1 MGKNIS
7 RLLCGTSVFGLIC
20 VAASGTFAAV
30 NGRYVRFEAPTSSH
44 MGIHELE
51 VWSQNANIALK
62 NKELKFAGIGY
73 QGSDI
78 NERNRGWA
86 IIDGAANL
94 EARSTEFSTAG
105 AMNVWLELDFGAERP
120 LDKVVVKSTLKP
132 IYDDRAK
139 RLVTV
144 LDGERRVL
152 WSAVYDIRKA
162 PFDKGTAAFEL
173 AAGKGPLIGRTVPAG
188 TGSWAPLADV
198 LEIAPAPKTPG
209 QEARAE
215 RFAQRNSPAAIE
227 QLAKAFF
234 ARMDLDKPE
243 LAGVRAHF
251 QAGAYAAALDAYRD
265 RFLKKLQTVA
275 MLDEGGH
282 PLEAEAPRYA
292 CCAADL
298 LRGVAV
304 TFESSEVKAQAFIPG
319 LIAWENTGRAVGEI
333 QHPLLFAFV
342 ETGNPRYLDA
352 WSAITDDWGM
362 NLVGTMDGAAANG
375 RALRNYFVKDTLQNF
390 NRFAASLAHAVGQR
404 KEVSEQISGATLAR
418 LLIPVLEE
426 YLPPYWWVCRRAV
439 FNHTFNAMNAATVTS
454 RLLDDFH
461 AGERLD
467 RENRQHWQRVGSL
480 MMTRDGSM
488 QEIADEGH
496 LFMQWRMAAF
506 IDQMKR
512 TPPPWLTPDFLAEF
526 DTLWRQTAL
535 YPLRHL
541 APDGYGHRLGHRDY
555 GYFNRLW
562 WLLTPR
568 DGVLELGSS
577 DTLDN
582 TAIVRAP
589 EFASIMQ
596 AVFGAGHERAA
607 LPPERQE
614 YWDKVT
620 GFYGNKYTPPRTV
633 SDWMPYAGLWYLRRD
648 WAPDATYVHILSQPK
663 GHPSS
668 NGSAWNTELHYFD
681 YGAPLLALSPVWIDG
696 QPPFNEAG
704 TLTYKP
710 GSKTECLTTASER
723 TVPARWHTSALLDY
737 AESFYEGTYQTH
749 REARGTDLV
758 PTAPALGESPVADAR
773 ADRRVI
779 LFRPA
784 RLLIVTD
791 AVRAPARDA
800 PRHYEIRQRFA
811 TPNQVGKEM
820 PPAGVFKGDAR
831 RLTLVNE
838 KAPGLTVHR
847 FTTAKLSW
855 DPRKTPDSW
864 TGKETGGQ
872 GGAAMMDH
880 TGVQENRG
888 GILRAETCGQLLL
901 SALIE
906 PHRTPGETTVVATKD
921 LSSENVT
928 GFAATLADGATLTWL
943 ATDGG
948 RRKLQA
954 GSWDLEGE
962 ALLLYQRGEEL
973 SGLILGGQALQIDG
987 RRITLDSPDC
997 EVTGVVKSGLFRTR
1011 TSLKATP
1018 IHRPI
1023 DPVTFSPQV
1032 AVFTG
1037 STTVTLSSSTPGV
1050 QIRYTLDGQEP
1061 DLTSSLYTAP
1071 LSIDKDAFIRARAFR
1086 PGVKTIP
1093 FTTAGTD
1100 VTVVSDARYYRR
1112 DLKPAVAAPADLVS
1126 GLRWDLVDG
1135 NWRALFTHLNLPAVL
1150 PAKASGQTTKLFD
1163 VAMRQSDGPF
1173 GVRYS
1178 GFLDIPADGVWTFH
1192 APEEYVG
1199 ASCEPGYDLLV
1210 WIDGEEWDLGQ
1221 RYHGRG
1227 LWSVPL
1233 AKGPHRLLVT
1243 FADARH
1249 RDRTVHTSGLW
1260 AGYPS
1265 PWVVWKGE
1273 VPVIGISGPNVTKQP
1288 VPATWLK
1295 HETP

>member
-1 MGKNIS
+1 MRMKVMTM
-7 RLLCGTSVFGLIC
+7 LGLVC
-20 VAASGTFAAV
+20 VAATATSAAV
-30 NGRYVRFEAPTSSH
+30 NGRYVRFEAPASSR

-62 NKELKFAGIGY
+62 NKALKFAGIGW
-73 QGSDI
+73 QGGDI

-86 IIDGAANL
+86 VIDGVANF
-94 EARSTEFSTAG
+94 EARSTEYSTAG
-105 AMNVWLELDFGAERP
+105 AMNVWLEMDFGAERT

-188 TGSWAPLADV
+188 AGSWAPLADV
-198 LEIAPAPKTPG
+198 LEVAPAPTTPG
-209 QEARAE
+209 QEARAV

-234 ARMDLDKPE
+234 ACMDLDKPE
-243 LAGVRAHF
+243 LAGVRAKF

-265 RFLKKLQTVA
+265 HFLKKLQTVA
-275 MLDEGGH
+275 MMDEGGH
-282 PLEAEAPRYA
+282 PLEFEALRDLGG
-292 CCAADL
+292 AADL

-304 TFESSEVKAQAFIPG
+304 TFERFEVSAQAFSPG
-319 LIAWENTGRAVGEI
+319 MIDWENTGRSVGEI
-333 QHPLLFAFV
+333 QQPLLFAFV
-342 ETGNPRYLDA
+342 KTGDLRYLAA

-362 NLVGTMDGAAANG
+362 NLVGTLDRAAADG
-375 RALRNYFVKDTLQNF
+375 RVLRNYFVKDTLQNF
-390 NRFAASLAHAVGQR
+390 NGFAASLAYAAGQR
-404 KEVSEQISGATLAR
+404 AKEAGQLSGATLAR
-418 LLIPVLEE
+418 LLIPVLED

-439 FNHTFNAMNAATVTS
+439 FNHTFNAMNAATVTA
-454 RLLDDFH
+454 RILDDFH

-467 RENRQHWQRVGSL
+467 RENRQHWQRVGSM

-488 QEIADEGH
+488 QEIGDEGH

-506 IDQMKR
+506 VDHMKR

-526 DTLWRQTAL
+526 ETIWRQTVL

-555 GYFNRLW
+555 NYFNRLW
-562 WLLTPR
+562 WLLDPR
-568 DGVLELGSS
+568 AGVLELGSS

-589 EFASIMQ
+589 EFAAILQ
-596 AVFGAGHERAA
+596 AVFGAGHERTS
-607 LPPERQE
+607 LQPDRQE

-620 GFYGNKYTPPRTV
+620 GFYGRAYTPPRTV

-648 WAPDATYVHILSQPK
+648 WAPDATYVHMLCQPK
-663 GHPSS
+663 GHPGS

-681 YGAPLLALSPVWIDG
+681 YGSPLLALGPVWIDG

-704 TLTYKP
+704 TQTYKP

-723 TVPARWHTSALLDY
+723 PIPSRWHTSPMMDY

-749 REARGTDLV
+749 REARGTTFA
-758 PTAPALGESPVADAR
+758 PAAPALGESPVAEAR

-791 AVRAPARDA
+791 AVHTSARDT

-811 TPNQVGKEM
+811 TPNQVGKET
-820 PPAGVFKGDAR
+820 PPVGTFKGDAR
-831 RLTLVNE
+831 RLTLVNDNV
-838 KAPGLTVHR
+838 PGVTVHR
-847 FTTAKLSW
+847 FTSAELSW

-880 TGVQENRG
+880 TGVQEKRG
-888 GILRAETCGQLLL
+888 GILRAKSNGLLL
-901 SALIE
+901 MSALLE
-906 PHRTPGETTVVATKD
+906 PHRIPGETIVMATKD

-928 GFAATLADGATLTWL
+928 GFAATLADGATLIWL

-954 GSWDLEGE
+954 GSWELEGE
-962 ALLLYQRGEEL
+962 ALLLYQRGEVL
-973 SGLILGGQALQIDG
+973 SGLILGGQALRIDG
-987 RRITLDSPDC
+987 RRVTLESPDC
-997 EVTGVVKSGLFRTR
+997 EVTGIAKSGLFGTGP
-1011 TSLKATP
+1011 SLKATP

-1037 STTVTLSSSTPGV
+1037 STAVTLASATPGV
-1050 QIRYTLDGQEP
+1050 QIRYTLDGREP
-1061 DLTSSLYTAP
+1061 DLGSPLYTGPVTLAD
-1071 LSIDKDAFIRARAFR
+1071 STYIRARAFR
-1086 PGVKTIP
+1086 PGCREMP
-1093 FTTAGTD
+1093 FTSAGTEA
-1100 VTVVSDARYYRR
+1100 TVVSEARYVRR
-1112 DLKPAVAAPADLVS
+1112 ALKPAVVQASDLKP
-1126 GLRWDLVDG
+1126 GLCWERVAG
-1135 NWRALFTHLNLPAVL
+1135 SWRQLFSHLNLPDVL
-1150 PAKASGQTTKLFD
+1150 PAVARGQTERLLD
-1163 VAMRQSDGPF
+1163 VSMRQGDGPF

-1199 ASCEPGYDLLV
+1199 ASCEPGYDLRV
-1210 WIDGEEWDLGQ
+1210 WVDGEEWDIGQ

-1273 VPVIGISGPNVTKQP
+1273 SPVLEISGPGTHKKTIPQE
-1288 VPATWLK
+1288 WLRQK
-1295 HETP
+1295 